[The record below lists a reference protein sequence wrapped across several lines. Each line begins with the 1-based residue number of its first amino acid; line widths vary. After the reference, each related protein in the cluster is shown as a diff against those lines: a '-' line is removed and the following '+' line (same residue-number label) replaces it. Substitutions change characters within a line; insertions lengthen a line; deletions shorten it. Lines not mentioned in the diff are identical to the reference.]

1 MRNRNSVLKSKEIRD
16 AHAETSLTLTG
27 NAVYKHKVNKLS
39 LKSGLEIKG
48 LPLNLSINPFC
59 PSTLNCY

>member
-1 MRNRNSVLKSKEIRD
+1 MRNRNSVLKSKEIRH

-39 LKSGLEIKG
+39 LERGLEITG
-48 LPLNLSINPFC
+48 SR
-59 PSTLNCY
+59 

>member
-1 MRNRNSVLKSKEIRD
+1 MRNRKSVLKSKEIRH

-39 LKSGLEIKG
+39 LKGGLEITG
-48 LPLNLSINPFC
+48 SR
-59 PSTLNCY
+59 